1 MSYNCTPDKP
11 LRWAKN
17 CNFSD
22 LLHRQ
27 ARDAVKIPQ
36 IAGHDC
42 IAEFQSAGTDQ
53 KVGQR
58 QIDSLGG
65 PFPANAGCD
74 FCRRFGYGLNRDG
87 GFQLVEESAAAVA
100 KLLRIGTVDAVADS
114 ATLMAL
120 STIGISPIA
129 CITPSTAWAAVRFR
143 RSAAMRTLES
153 RTNPKRAGSM
163 AGAGL

>member
-58 QIDSLGG
+58 LIDSLGG

-100 KLLRIGTVDAVADS
+100 KLLRIGTVDAVADFRDADGAQFNRS
-114 ATLMAL
+114 LADRPHHTFDRLGCG
-120 STIGISPIA
+120 TISP
-129 CITPSTAWAAVRFR
+129 FGGN
-143 RSAAMRTLES
+143 ED
-153 RTNPKRAGSM
+153 AGVEN
-163 AGAGL
+163 